1 MCIIILQLVTLLN
14 VIPSCQYYVLPY
26 FSSYILSSQL
36 IQILNVTESPELS
49 FILHLCRSSSNTFY
63 TSIVNLLI
71 KCLLILTLMSVLHSR
86 FKKPCVL

>member
-36 IQILNVTESPELS
+36 IQILNVTESPDY
-49 FILHLCRSSSNTFY
+49 HLYCICVDLVVTRFTQ
-63 TSIVNLLI
+63 VLLI
-71 KCLLILTLMSVLHSR
+71 CSLSVYSFSL
-86 FKKPCVL
+86 